1 MNIIAG
7 KASLWQYLTRNGSI
21 MNFQWLQLAG
31 LTLMH
36 LHIDMLGGMLPAIL
50 PIIRQNYDLSLSA
63 TFTMLAD
70 LNLSC
75 NGIQLAIG
83 HLRASSR
90 QPLFLFLGISLTAAL
105 CVFGLLPRTDYTF
118 PLLLMLMVIGGSGVA
133 MIHPEGLRA
142 VHALN
147 RLPSSIAT
155 VLFMVG
161 GNLGFA
167 GGGYLSALLVSRWGL
182 AGLLPL
188 LFITPLSLA
197 AMRFLRI
204 NLSVDSEETEN
215 ISDDLTNTA
224 IQASGFSFGHL
235 MLLSIPVTTATVL
248 LTGYLPTYLHELGF
262 HISFGGLSALIFGAS
277 GVIGSIIWGIFVRSA
292 GEYKIVKVCLL
303 AGIPFLIAYLFTM
316 QYQSALILLAGAG
329 FCLMAVFPL
338 LVSIARYAS
347 GYNLGRRMALIVGGS
362 WGTASIIMMLT
373 GVVADALG
381 VRLILLTALAV
392 YIISGILVVS
402 LSPER
407 ILYRKRSAARNS

>member
-1 MNIIAG
+1 
-7 KASLWQYLTRNGSI
+7 

-36 LHIDMLGGMLPAIL
+36 LHVDMLGGMLPAIL
-50 PIIRQNYDLSLSA
+50 PVIRQNYDLSLSA
-63 TFTMLAD
+63 TFTMLAV

-105 CVFGLLPRTDYTF
+105 CVFGLLPRVDYIF

-142 VHALN
+142 VHALD

-188 LFITPLSLA
+188 LLIVPLSLA
-197 AMRFLRI
+197 AMRLLRI
-204 NLSVDSEETEN
+204 RLAVEDKSRREEEPVDEEFQPAGVPFAR
-215 ISDDLTNTA
+215 L
-224 IQASGFSFGHL
+224 L
-235 MLLSIPVTTATVL
+235 LLSIPVATAATL
-248 LTGYLPTYLHELGF
+248 LAGYLPTHLHELGF
-262 HISFGGLSALIFGAS
+262 SISFGGLSTLVFGAS
-277 GVIGSIIWGIFVRSA
+277 GVAGSIVWGMLARNKGDYYALRVS
-292 GEYKIVKVCLL
+292 LL
-303 AGIPFLIAYLFTM
+303 AGIPFLAAYLFTM
-316 QYQSALILLAGAG
+316 QYRPAICLLGMAG
-329 FCLMAVFPL
+329 FCLMAAFPL
-338 LVSIARYAS
+338 IVSIARYAS

-362 WGTASIIMMLT
+362 WGAASIIMMLT
-373 GVVADALG
+373 GASANAIG
-381 VRLILLTALAV
+381 VRLILMLTFLIYAV
-392 YIISGILVVS
+392 AAGILMFMLPVKA
-402 LSPER
+402 P
-407 ILYRKRSAARNS
+407 YAARIEEV